1 MVWLWNVG
9 LGCVCIYMGA
19 TGKAA
24 LIGTE
29 STEALAGVG
38 VVFVIMGL
46 VQLKKKKG

>member
-9 LGCVCIYMGA
+9 LGGVCIYMGA
-19 TGKAA
+19 TGQAA

-29 STEALAGVG
+29 STEALAAVG

-46 VQLKKKKG
+46 VQLKKNQD

>member
-1 MVWLWNVG
+1 
-9 LGCVCIYMGA
+9 VCIYMGA

-38 VVFVIMGL
+38 VVFVLVGL
-46 VQLKKKKG
+46 FQLKKKD